1 MNKRNQQAMTENQKI
16 QFSKYNSNLLRE
28 KLLLNEKM
36 IFQHYFEREYN
47 TLKEKYPHQWE
58 RFFNQNLSNISRVL
72 FSIIFSNSQWTYP
85 KSMM

>member
-1 MNKRNQQAMTENQKI
+1 MKKNQQAMTENQKV

-47 TLKEKYPHQWE
+47 ALREKYPHQFE
-58 RFFNQNLSNISRVL
+58 RYYNQNLSNISKVYL
-72 FSIIFSNSQWTYP
+72 VSYKHN
-85 KSMM
+85 